1 MFSTLQSFLLDMP
14 LLMRRVLSIRFKLNM
29 LLHRRL
35 QSQLVKRMVVIG
47 TIYKCRLSIYL
58 VQKYSWSEKK
68 QSKLVLQKKL
78 LSLHHLWNMFVRNE
92 PLSGVQFS
100 STELFVAD
108 FVM

>member
-14 LLMRRVLSIRFKLNM
+14 LLMRRGSSKL
-29 LLHRRL
+29 L
-35 QSQLVKRMVVIG
+35 QG
-47 TIYKCRLSIYL
+47 RLSIYL